1 MLELSPDLESG
12 GQSYDGDPQH
22 FFSFSS
28 FPFPSPN
35 SLFIKN
41 IWEEAR
47 DYPLPSHCWLHY
59 SVGHLCRRDAL
70 AAQEFVL

>member
-1 MLELSPDLESG
+1 MLTFGIAGENFTVQE
-12 GQSYDGDPQH
+12 
-22 FFSFSS
+22 
-28 FPFPSPN
+28 
-35 SLFIKN
+35 
-41 IWEEAR
+41 EEAR